1 LAFSLCPIRPYL
13 STTTTTTTTTT
24 TIPTTTTTSA
34 RPTAKL
40 YIFSTL
46 NLTQ

>member
-13 STTTTTTTTTT
+13 STTT
-24 TIPTTTTTSA
+24 IPTTTTTSA
-34 RPTAKL
+34 RPTTKL